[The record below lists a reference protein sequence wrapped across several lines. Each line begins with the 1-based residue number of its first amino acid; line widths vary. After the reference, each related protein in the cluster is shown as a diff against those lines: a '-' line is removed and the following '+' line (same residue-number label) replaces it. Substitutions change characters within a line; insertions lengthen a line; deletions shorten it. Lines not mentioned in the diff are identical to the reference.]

1 MEKQQRTFAETKRQF
16 FEKTGTIVKPLAK
29 QPKGKREKMQ
39 IANIRNETADSTRDP
54 VAIKRIIREDYKQVY
69 THKFH
74 KLNEMEQFLKKY
86 KLLPNAKQII

>member
-1 MEKQQRTFAETKRQF
+1 
-16 FEKTGTIVKPLAK
+16 
-29 QPKGKREKMQ
+29 MQ
-39 IANIRNETADSTRDP
+39 ITNIRNETADSTRDP

-86 KLLPNAKQII
+86 KLLPNAK